1 MERKKGSLDKKT
13 KILIIGGT
21 GYIGYHLVRKCV
33 SLGWSVSVFSIHNP
47 KKDRKVKDVKYYQG
61 NLVKKST
68 LKKIDKNFDFIV
80 NLGGYV
86 DHKNKVKSLN
96 THYIGCK
103 NLVEIF
109 LKKKIKLFLQ
119 VGSGAEYG
127 KIRSPHHESSDR
139 KPKSIYGT
147 PKFLASKH
155 LIQKFKKEGFPCC
168 IVRLYQVYGKK
179 QDSNRVI
186 PFIVR
191 SCLKNQPFPCSDGKQ
206 FRDFLDIEQVVNVL
220 IKVLKTKKVLGEIIN
235 IGSGEA
241 ISIKFLI
248 KKICQITKKG
258 KPKFGMIKMRSDENK
273 KVYPNINKAKKILKW
288 YPKKN
293 FYKKLISIINY
304 EKKVLKYKFKSLI

>member
-1 MERKKGSLDKKT
+1 MERKKSSLDKKT

-21 GYIGYHLVRKCV
+21 GYIGYHLAKKCT
-33 SLGWSVSVFSIHNP
+33 SLGWSVYVFSIHNP
-47 KKDRKVKDVKYYQG
+47 KKNRKIKDIKYYQG
-61 NLVKKST
+61 NLVKKSS

-86 DHKNKVKSLN
+86 DHKNKVKNFN

-109 LKKKIKLFLQ
+109 SKRKIKLFLQ

-127 KIRSPHHESSDR
+127 KIKSPHSESSDV

-147 PKFLASKH
+147 PKFLASKY
-155 LIQKFKKEGFPCC
+155 LIQKFKKEDFPCC
-168 IVRLYQVYGKK
+168 IVRLYQVYGEK
-179 QDSNRVI
+179 QETNRVI
-186 PFIVR
+186 PFIIR
-191 SCLKNQPFPCSDGKQ
+191 SCLKNRPFPCSDGKQ
-206 FRDFLDIEQVVNVL
+206 FRDFLDIDQVVNVL

-241 ISIKFLI
+241 INIKFLI
-248 KKICQITKKG
+248 KKICQITKMG

-288 YPKKN
+288 HPKKN
-293 FYKKLISIINY
+293 FHKKLISIINY
-304 EKKVLKYKFKSLI
+304 EKKTFKI